1 MKNEEL
7 AKILFEIGEYL
18 DLENVP
24 FKPKAY
30 QTAALSI
37 DNLKENVKDIYYE
50 KGLKGVLE
58 IPFVGKSIALKIEEY
73 LKTGKIKYYD
83 ELKKKKALDLKNL
96 LKIEGLG
103 YKRIRFLNKE
113 LGITNIAELKD
124 AIEKNKLKDLKGFG
138 EKSQK
143 NILESIDF
151 VKLSGLRYLI
161 SEVSVDVSEIVSEL
175 KKLKEVK
182 KIKVAGSFR
191 RRKETIGDIDIL
203 VASSFPLKVMN
214 EFVSFKDVIKIWARG
229 ETKSSV
235 KVRKGYNVDL
245 RIVPE
250 KSFGSALQYFTG
262 SKEHNVALRRLAI
275 SKGYKLNEYGLFKN
289 DVFKAGEK
297 EEDIYTKLGLEYI
310 PPELRE
316 NRGEIESALKFELP
330 KLIELKDIKGDF
342 HLHSSFA
349 GTLISMEEIVLRAI
363 EKKYEYI
370 GISDHTKELKIER
383 GLDEKQLREQAKE
396 IKKLNKKY
404 KIQIFHGAEVNI
416 LKDGSLDIKNSAL
429 KELDYVNIGV
439 HTNFKMKKKEMTER
453 VLRAMSN
460 PYVTCLVHPTG
471 RVLNRREAFEIDLE
485 KIFKFAKT
493 KKILL
498 EINSS
503 LRLDLNDENIKK
515 AKEQGC
521 KFFINTDTHRIN
533 QMDRMKYGV
542 YQARRGW
549 LTKKDVI
556 NTLSVNKIKEFLW
569 KNQRV

>member
-383 GLDEKQLREQAKE
+383 GLDEKQLSEQAKE

>member
-37 DNLKENVKDIYYE
+37 DNLKENVKDIYRE

-73 LKTGKIKYYD
+73 LETGKINYYD

-182 KIKVAGSFR
+182 RIKVAGSFR

-297 EEDIYTKLGLEYI
+297 EKDIYTKLGLQYI

-316 NRGEIESALKFELP
+316 NKGEIESALRFELP

-383 GLDEKQLREQAKE
+383 GLDEKQLREQARE

-453 VLRAMSN
+453 VLKAMSN

-471 RVLNRREAFEIDLE
+471 RVVNRREAFEIDLE
-485 KIFKFAKT
+485 KIFEFAKT

-498 EINSS
+498 EVNSS
-503 LRLDLNDENIKK
+503 LRLDLSDDNIKK
-515 AKEQGC
+515 AKEKGC
-521 KFFINTDTHRIN
+521 KFFINTDTHKIN

>member
-24 FKPKAY
+24 FKPKAN

-383 GLDEKQLREQAKE
+383 GLDEKQLSEQAKE